1 MNDNQRED
9 WVELISVIA
18 HDLRTPISAMRGNI
32 ELVEMLGSLNDKQ
45 KLHTGRV
52 LAGLQHMEMLI
63 NMLLDMAWLEDDRP
77 LELVQCTPGMLANQ
91 AVELL
96 DAMALVRDIRIE
108 VVESPTSGQLV
119 CDQTRMLQVL
129 VNLLSNAIKYNR
141 EGGQIWIRV
150 DGDDERV
157 QFEVEDTG
165 IGIPAEDFKH
175 IFERFYRVTRPDGR
189 SITGSGLGLS
199 IVRGIIEKHNGEIRA
214 ASKPGEGTLFTLI
227 LPRSLPNETPGQTE

>member
-45 KLHTGRV
+45 KLHAGRV

-63 NMLLDMAWLEDDRP
+63 NMLLDMAWLEDGRP
-77 LELVQCTPGMLANQ
+77 LDLSPCAPGTLANQ

-108 VVESPTSGQLV
+108 VTDSPTS
-119 CDQTRMLQVL
+119 
-129 VNLLSNAIKYNR
+129 
-141 EGGQIWIRV
+141 
-150 DGDDERV
+150 
-157 QFEVEDTG
+157 
-165 IGIPAEDFKH
+165 
-175 IFERFYRVTRPDGR
+175 
-189 SITGSGLGLS
+189 
-199 IVRGIIEKHNGEIRA
+199 
-214 ASKPGEGTLFTLI
+214 
-227 LPRSLPNETPGQTE
+227 